1 VLIDK
6 LVKKSKINIKDID
19 CFSISMGPGSYT
31 GLRIGV
37 STFKGLCFS
46 LKKPLISI
54 NSLDLLTESALKKI
68 NDSEFYL
75 CPMVD
80 ARRMEV
86 FTKMLDNNLNE
97 VIKNQAIGVGPSTA
111 VMILSSLSADELK
124 LAIIDSDVN
133 KIKSVKGIGQ
143 KTAERIIL
151 ELKDKISLDDI
162 ENVKLSQNIGN
173 TIRDEALSALS
184 SLGISKNVV
193 ERHIDSI
200 IDKND
205 DINLEDL
212 IKEVLKRS

>member
-1 VLIDK
+1 MISFLRGNKVEIDPAK
-6 LVKKSKINIKDID
+6 VIMDVNGVGYKVNISLRTFSKIKGLDDLYIYTHLHVKEDSHTLYGFYNKMERKTFLDLV
-19 CFSISMGPGSYT
+19 SIS
-31 GLRIGV
+31 
-37 STFKGLCFS
+37 
-46 LKKPLISI
+46 
-54 NSLDLLTESALKKI
+54 
-68 NDSEFYL
+68 
-75 CPMVD
+75 
-80 ARRMEV
+80 
-86 FTKMLDNNLNE
+86 
-97 VIKNQAIGVGPSTA
+97 GVGPSTA

-151 ELKDKISLDDI
+151 ELKDKISIDDI

-193 ERHIDSI
+193 EHHIDSI
-200 IDKND
+200 LEANK